1 MNSGGLRGTKS
12 PFFKKII
19 PLPLDKGKGI
29 KGIGF
34 PHKKL
39 LYVFPLISPL
49 VPFSLLAQ
57 SQEDKLGNSGIL
69 LQAKP
74 L

>member
-1 MNSGGLRGTKS
+1 LGVFKRGLC
-12 PFFKKII
+12 PLFYIII
-19 PLPLDKGKGI
+19 PLPLGKGKGI

-39 LYVFPLISPL
+39 FYVLSLISAL
-49 VPFSLLAQ
+49 VAFCLLAQ
-57 SQEDKLGNSGIL
+57 FHEDKLGNPCVL